1 MGSYW
6 VRLCGIRQSWLT
18 SERKNQEADQ
28 RAAAAAAEAA
38 QAEETESTE
47 ILEEE
52 PKRSPNKQ
60 EEWRMSSYIMDY
72 LSDLYSNGPFVPED
86 AEVAFDVCDQRRK
99 IKGSTKS
106 VWENID
112 VLAVD
117 WRSPTAVDLVAV
129 EAKLSFTTDAV
140 MQAISYT
147 RFADRVWLAIGCPTD
162 SPLEYLFFENRSLL
176 DFAVEHGLGILCC
189 KMGRGRSY
197 DVIPVSYPRKQRPDE
212 IERERFKERYSTT
225 LEKALV
231 LQPGHNRRYPV
242 R

>member
-1 MGSYW
+1 MSFSEFQSHSDKSDFSGDASGLSPEIIN
-6 VRLCGIRQSWLT
+6 VGRFLARLLEQNDGKVSSDQVLREGPKFLSIDEATFRRMHDEIRKLNPNEQEALRHEFGIDIHYARRSWLT

-38 QAEETESTE
+38 HAEETDISE
-47 ILEEE
+47 IPEDE

-99 IKGSTKS
+99 IKGTTKS

-117 WRSPTAVDLVAV
+117 WRSPTAVGWA
-129 EAKLSFTTDAV
+129 A
-140 MQAISYT
+140 
-147 RFADRVWLAIGCPTD
+147 
-162 SPLEYLFFENRSLL
+162 
-176 DFAVEHGLGILCC
+176 
-189 KMGRGRSY
+189 
-197 DVIPVSYPRKQRPDE
+197 
-212 IERERFKERYSTT
+212 
-225 LEKALV
+225 
-231 LQPGHNRRYPV
+231 
-242 R
+242 